1 MMLGDFFTSVDGR
14 GDSTTSY
21 IMDGARLID
30 PGLIFFH
37 RSPRP
42 GGLSVP
48 EVAGFLK
55 RGPGGGG
62 GGTDIKDYL
71 SFYFL

>member
-37 RSPRP
+37 RSPRQ

-48 EVAGFLK
+48 EVAGSK
-55 RGPGGGG
+55 TGARAGG

-71 SFYFL
+71 SYFL